1 MSKNIP
7 VLLAIA
13 ALAMP
18 FAAQAQDTK
27 AGEAAVKKAGCLKCH
42 SVSAD
47 KDGPSFKKSA
57 AKYKGQPDKVQAFLK
72 SGKDK
77 HPVVKNDADAKAI
90 AAYILSR

>member
-1 MSKNIP
+1 MSQIR
-7 VLLAIA
+7 VLIA
-13 ALAMP
+13 AAALVFP
-18 FAAQAQDTK
+18 FVAQAQDAA
-27 AGEAAVKKAGCLKCH
+27 AGEAAAKKLGCMKCH

-57 AKYKGQPDKVQAFLK
+57 EKYKGSPDKLQAFLK

-77 HPVVKNDADAKAI
+77 HLVVKSDGDAKGI